1 MTCKDTVGRACRK
14 LLATVYKQ
22 DTIIADGV
30 KGATPI
36 RTGMGKKQ
44 MNPRLKVMLSNFVV
58 ARAVTL
64 RSAKDTQVRK
74 NSPGDERHGTA
85 GP

>member
-44 MNPRLKVMLSNFVV
+44 MNPRLKVTLSNSGV
-58 ARAVTL
+58 ALAMTL
-64 RSAKDTQVRK
+64 REAK
-74 NSPGDERHGTA
+74 GT
-85 GP
+85 